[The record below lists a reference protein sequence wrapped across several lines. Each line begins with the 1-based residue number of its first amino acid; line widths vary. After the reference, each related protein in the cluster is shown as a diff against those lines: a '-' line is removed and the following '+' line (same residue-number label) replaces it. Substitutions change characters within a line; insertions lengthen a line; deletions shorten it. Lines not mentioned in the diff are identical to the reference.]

1 METPKTVS
9 ELMKNATK
17 QVDKESTNGRKEKS
31 ALEPFMKQKKPVV
44 LEFLNPEPPMDG
56 PEDEQDEE
64 DKESEEP
71 TPKKHKNGAKVYAA
85 RDTAVT
91 KFTNL
96 AVGTIY
102 KCVSIGE
109 GRKRTAIALV
119 PLSAREIDVVTH
131 D

>member
-1 METPKTVS
+1 MDQPKTVS

-17 QVDKESTNGRKEKS
+17 QVDKENGRKEKS
-31 ALEPFMKQKKPVV
+31 ALEPFMKPKKPVD
-44 LEFLNPEPPMDG
+44 EEPPMDG
-56 PEDEQDEE
+56 PEEEQDEDDE
-64 DKESEEP
+64 EEEEP
-71 TPKKHKNGAKVYAA
+71 SPKKYKNGAKVYAKQ
-85 RDTAVT
+85 DTAVT